1 MENLGVLAQFDI
13 AAEAGD
19 VRRMRSLR
27 GQILAN
33 PLNEQF
39 YRERFSYTLS
49 GVLALGWEG
58 RFDAAR
64 VTLTS
69 IRNSETLSLPER
81 ALLDALLAITAL
93 STWHVELAR
102 RAARRTIS
110 QTSKRASKE
119 PLFDARR
126 RRIAR
131 ILAAA
136 VCIAVGDTVRGRRA
150 LSRSVDPEQRFAG
163 IIGSDGMRE
172 DEAPAM
178 MRGYAM
184 FFNEA
189 CKAARRARPSHHLTE
204 AELEVLKALP
214 TGMTLATIASS
225 LGKSRKTVERQVGNI
240 YAKLHVGN
248 RAQAI
253 QRARDL
259 GIYA

>member
-1 MENLGVLAQFDI
+1 L
-13 AAEAGD
+13 
-19 VRRMRSLR
+19 RSLR
-27 GQILAN
+27 GRILAN
-33 PLNEQF
+33 PMNEQY
-39 YRERFSYTLS
+39 YRERLSYTIS
-49 GVLALGWEG
+49 EILALGWAG

-64 VTLTS
+64 VALTAV
-69 IRNSETLSLPER
+69 RNTEALSLAER

-93 STWHVELAR
+93 STWHVDLAR

-110 QTSKRASKE
+110 QTSERSSKE
-119 PLFDARR
+119 PLVDARR

-136 VCIAVGDTVRGRRA
+136 VCIVLGDSVRGRRA
-150 LSRSVDPEQRFAG
+150 LSRSVDPEQRFAA

-172 DEAPAM
+172 EDTPAT
-178 MRGYAM
+178 MRGFAM

-189 CKAARRARPSHHLTE
+189 WRAANRARPGHHLTE

-259 GIYA
+259 GIHA